1 VDRID
6 FGNASL
12 IAESNELFD
21 ELSIGGNEQGGITMK
36 TLNLVIFTF
45 LTLLISGVS
54 TTARAD
60 EFYKGK
66 TIRFIV
72 GAPAGG
78 GYDTYARAIAR
89 HLGKHIPG
97 HPSMVVENMDGAG
110 SLIAA
115 NYVFNKAEPDGLSI
129 GVWISGQI
137 IRQALGD
144 RSIRFDGRKF
154 GWIGAPSKGFPA
166 CAMMGFSGLKTWD
179 EVLNAKR
186 IIRMGGVRVG
196 TSYDDV
202 PAILNNVAGTKFD
215 VISGYAGTAP
225 VRLAMQKREVE
236 GCCLTWES
244 MRVSNRAMLDA
255 KGDDKLIPFIINKRI
270 EDPEV
275 KDLPLFT
282 DVIKG
287 EDNLATY
294 RSWAASYE
302 FQRPLSFPPNTPK
315 ERLETLRK
323 ALAATLRDP
332 EFLAEAKKTKLDVDP
347 VSGEEIE
354 GYVKEIYSMSDKVK
368 QNLSFLVRPA
378 QKKK

>member
-1 VDRID
+1 
-6 FGNASL
+6 
-12 IAESNELFD
+12 
-21 ELSIGGNEQGGITMK
+21 MK
-36 TLNLVIFTF
+36 TMSLRIFSL
-45 LTLLISGVS
+45 LTLLILS
-54 TTARAD
+54 TSVTARSD

-78 GYDTYARAIAR
+78 GYDTYTRAIAR
-89 HLGKHIPG
+89 HMGKHIPG
-97 HPSMVVENMDGAG
+97 NPSTVVDNMDGAG

-115 NYVFNKAEPDGLSI
+115 NHVYNKAKPDGLSI

-144 RSIRFDGRKF
+144 KATRFDGRNF
-154 GWIGAPSKGFPA
+154 GWIGAPSKGWPA
-166 CAMMGFSGLKTWD
+166 CAMMGFSGLKTWSD
-179 EVLNAKR
+179 VLNANR
-186 IIRMGGVRVG
+186 TIRMGGVRVG

-215 VISGYAGTAP
+215 VISGFAGTAP
-225 VRLAMQKREVE
+225 VKLAMQKREVE
-236 GCCLTWES
+236 GCCLSWES

-255 KGDDKLIPFIINKRI
+255 QGDDKLIPFVISRKI

-282 DVIKG
+282 DIIKG

-294 RSWAASYE
+294 NTWATSYD
-302 FQRPLSFPPNTPK
+302 FQRPLSLPPNTPK

-332 EFLAEAKKTKLDVDP
+332 EFLAEAKKTKLDIDP
-347 VSGEEIE
+347 VAGEEID
-354 GYVKEIYSMSDKVK
+354 GYVKQIYSMSPKVK
-368 QNLSFLVRPA
+368 QNLSFLVRA
-378 QKKK
+378 SQKKIE

>member
-1 VDRID
+1 MGV
-6 FGNASL
+6 FLCGNMTQAL
-12 IAESNELFD
+12 
-21 ELSIGGNEQGGITMK
+21 
-36 TLNLVIFTF
+36 
-45 LTLLISGVS
+45 
-54 TTARAD
+54 AD

-66 TIRFIV
+66 TIRFVV

-78 GYDTYARAIAR
+78 GYDTYTRAIAR
-89 HLGKHIPG
+89 YLGKHIPG
-97 HPSMVVENMDGAG
+97 NPSLVVDNMDGAG

-115 NYVFNKAEPDGLSI
+115 NYTFNKAKPDGLSI

-144 RSIRFDGRKF
+144 KSIRFDGRKF

-179 EVLNAKR
+179 DVRNANR
-186 IIRMGGVRVG
+186 TIRMGGVRVG

-236 GCCLTWES
+236 GCCLSWES
-244 MRVSNRAMLDA
+244 MRVSNRAMLNA
-255 KGDDKLIPFIINKRI
+255 SGDDKLIPFIINRKL

-294 RSWAASYE
+294 KSWAASYE
-302 FQRPLSFPPNTPK
+302 FQRPLSFPPNTPR
-315 ERLETLRK
+315 ERIETLRK
-323 ALAATLRDP
+323 AFAATMRDAD
-332 EFLAEAKKTKLDVDP
+332 FLAEAKKTKLDIDHVA
-347 VSGEEIE
+347 GEEIE

-368 QNLSFLVRPA
+368 QNLSFLVRPT
-378 QKKK
+378 QKRSN